1 MTIQHKNFA
10 IAAVVFLAVAIM
22 LGAFGSHALKEM
34 LSPEKLGNFEVGV
47 RYQIYHGLALLWLS
61 LVALQGRASK
71 QVYYLWLVGILLF
84 SGSLYI
90 LAFREVWNFEPGVL
104 VFVTPLGG
112 TLLII
117 GWLRLLFALY
127 SSRASKS

>member
-10 IAAVVFLAVAIM
+10 VAGVVLTALAIV
-22 LGAFGSHALKEM
+22 LGAFGAHALEAI
-34 LSPEKLGNFEVGV
+34 LSPEKLENFEVGV
-47 RYQIYHGLALLWLS
+47 RYQVYHGLALLWLAVLS
-61 LVALQGRASK
+61 GPSEKALK
-71 QVYYLWLVGILLF
+71 QVYLLWLVGVLLF

-90 LAFREVWNFEPGVL
+90 LAMREHWDFEPGAL

-117 GWLRLLFALY
+117 GWIRLLLAIL
-127 SSRASKS
+127 RKA

>member
-1 MTIQHKNFA
+1 MRIQHKNFA
-10 IAAVVFLAVAIM
+10 IAGAVFLAIAIM

-47 RYQIYHGLALLWLS
+47 RYQIYHGLGLLWLS
-61 LVALQGRASK
+61 LVILPGKASK
-71 QVYYLWLVGILLF
+71 QVYLLWVLGILLF

-90 LAFREVWNFEPGVL
+90 LAFREVWDFEPGAL
-104 VFVTPLGG
+104 VFITPLGG

-117 GWLRLLFALY
+117 GWLRLLLGLY
-127 SSRASKS
+127 KMSSSKS

>member
-10 IAAVVFLAVAIM
+10 ICGVIFLAIAIV
-22 LGAFGSHALKEM
+22 LGAFGSHALKEL

-47 RYQIYHGLALLWLS
+47 RYQIYHGFALLWLS
-61 LVALQGRASK
+61 LVTLTAKASK
-71 QVYYLWLVGILLF
+71 QVFYLWLLGILLF

-90 LAFREVWNFEPGVL
+90 LAFRELWDFEPGAL
-104 VFVTPLGG
+104 VFITPLGG

-117 GWLRLLFALY
+117 GWLRLLLSLWRKA
-127 SSRASKS
+127 